1 MLNLT
6 QSLSKYDLA
15 FLRIIAQLWGIELAA
30 KNHNSV
36 LTELAISMLQK
47 ERVVQLIIS
56 LPEEAQAILAD
67 LSLHHGQI
75 RYSHF
80 ERKYGGIREIG
91 AGKRDREKVYLH
103 PLNASEILWYRGL
116 IFRDFFSVQG
126 PIEEFVYCPEELL
139 KLIPTTALSIQT
151 TATLPAFPDQYQTS
165 SQLEDRILDDC
176 CTYLSYLRK
185 GDFTHNLNLES
196 CLMIPSMVG
205 SLSHYSPPTIFFS
218 LLLEAG
224 GLIKPDGTPISDS
237 VRSFLA
243 DSRSNSYKRLF
254 QSWIDSTNVNELR
267 LLPEIECL
275 GDWQNDPLSTRQF
288 ILKQIYSFEPGKWFN
303 LDSFIQMIYEIAP
316 DFQRPS
322 GNFEVWIIRDQSTQE
337 FLSGFES
344 WHFVEGRLLNYFIC
358 GPLYWFGLIELGSKD
373 NNSPIL
379 SFRIN
384 SKFKDLLENEPTPQ
398 TLPEETEKIRL
409 QSNDKITIGRFVPR
423 TVRYQI
429 ARFCDWAGIKNES
442 YLYLITSQSL
452 TYARK
457 HNLSPRQ
464 LLTLLRKNSIYF
476 PANLTKALIRW
487 ESNATEIQIQ
497 QMPILQ
503 VQTPEILET
512 IKKSRLSRHIQN
524 YISPTVAILI
534 PGSEQIVLKGLFELG
549 YIAELSRISQSDN
562 PSKKSE

>member
-1 MLNLT
+1 
-6 QSLSKYDLA
+6 
-15 FLRIIAQLWGIELAA
+15 
-30 KNHNSV
+30 
-36 LTELAISMLQK
+36 
-47 ERVVQLIIS
+47 
-56 LPEEAQAILAD
+56 
-67 LSLHHGQI
+67 
-75 RYSHF
+75 
-80 ERKYGGIREIG
+80 
-91 AGKRDREKVYLH
+91 
-103 PLNASEILWYRGL
+103 
-116 IFRDFFSVQG
+116 
-126 PIEEFVYCPEELL
+126 
-139 KLIPTTALSIQT
+139 
-151 TATLPAFPDQYQTS
+151 
-165 SQLEDRILDDC
+165 
-176 CTYLSYLRK
+176 
-185 GDFTHNLNLES
+185 
-196 CLMIPSMVG
+196 MIPSMVG

-409 QSNDKITIGRFVPR
+409 QSNGKITIGRFVPR